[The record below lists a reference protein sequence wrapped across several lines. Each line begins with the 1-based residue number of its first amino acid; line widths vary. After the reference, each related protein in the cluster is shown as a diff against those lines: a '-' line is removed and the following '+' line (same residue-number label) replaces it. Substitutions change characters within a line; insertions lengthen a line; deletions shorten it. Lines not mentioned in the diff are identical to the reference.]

1 MTATSTAPTRR
12 KVAPDPWWLLV
23 DPFLILSAL
32 AIAAMGSVLVY
43 SATRGVVGAFT
54 EPNTDFLER

>member
-1 MTATSTAPTRR
+1 MTVLASPPEPQNLERE
-12 KVAPDPWWLLV
+12 KDPWWLLV

-43 SATRGVVGAFT
+43 SATRCVVDDLS
-54 EPNTDFLER
+54 EPKTSFF